1 MQQISGRDAAL
12 AVLNDASFVVPP
24 VPLARAGVAWLRA
37 TVGRFS
43 AGEAHERR
51 RALSVAI
58 IDAIPLESLW
68 AGDLMHP
75 VALLAREM
83 GAGEMGA
90 GEPVVDLVR
99 DVAQAYQPGT
109 GDEARADAAVD
120 RLVLS
125 PSSKEPIRM
134 SDFATLHRAGDP
146 LILPNVWDVATARG
160 LVEAGF
166 PALGTTSLGVAAAN
180 GLPDG
185 AGATDA
191 GTLRLTRSLANLPVD
206 LTVDIETGSVGAAV
220 AVAAAGAAG
229 VNMEDAMRPAAVH
242 AALIRSVKREIPH
255 LFVNARTDTHWQRPG
270 DLAEALRRVRL
281 YADAG
286 ADGVFVPGLSE
297 PADIEAVVAAVD
309 VPVNVVFLPDRHT
322 VAALTDLGVR
332 RISTG
337 SLLFRAA
344 LAASVETALAVR
356 DGSPV
361 RANLP
366 SYAKVNAGEVG

>member
-1 MQQISGRDAAL
+1 
-12 AVLNDASFVVPP
+12 
-24 VPLARAGVAWLRA
+24 
-37 TVGRFS
+37 
-43 AGEAHERR
+43 
-51 RALSVAI
+51 
-58 IDAIPLESLW
+58 
-68 AGDLMHP
+68 
-75 VALLAREM
+75 
-83 GAGEMGA
+83 
-90 GEPVVDLVR
+90 
-99 DVAQAYQPGT
+99 
-109 GDEARADAAVD
+109 
-120 RLVLS
+120 
-125 PSSKEPIRM
+125 M

-191 GTLRLTRSLANLPVD
+191 ETLRLTRSLANLPVD

-229 VNMEDAMRPAAVH
+229 VNMEDAMGPAAAH

-309 VPVNVVFLPDRHT
+309 ILFLPDRHT
-322 VAALTDLGVR
+322 VAALTDFGVR

-356 DGSPV
+356 DGFPV

-366 SYAKVNAGEVG
+366 SYAKVNAGQVG